1 MKFNKDHEIYSR
13 IVVRPYCNDDF
24 DKVSN
29 IIKSQSTMFG
39 TNIENDWNN
48 YISSVTQPLDL
59 GLTVVGKID
68 NEIEGVMRINF
79 WNKMP
84 FWSVGSNFTIKRSG
98 LDYIRHRALSLAMY
112 TYCMQYAELEKRY
125 DGYIMITDLGENFKK
140 RKLLHD
146 KLMPTIQEKYLV
158 NDVEIIKPFEKSK
171 YEAFNLLLGRLSGKN
186 EKSIVI
192 RHNSLKSE
200 FR

>member
-1 MKFNKDHEIYSR
+1 
-13 IVVRPYCNDDF
+13 
-24 DKVSN
+24 
-29 IIKSQSTMFG
+29 MFG

-84 FWSVGSNFTIKRSG
+84 FWSVGSNFTINRSG

-125 DGYIMITDLGENFKK
+125 DGYIIITDLGENFKK

>member
-84 FWSVGSNFTIKRSG
+84 FWSVGSNFTINRSG